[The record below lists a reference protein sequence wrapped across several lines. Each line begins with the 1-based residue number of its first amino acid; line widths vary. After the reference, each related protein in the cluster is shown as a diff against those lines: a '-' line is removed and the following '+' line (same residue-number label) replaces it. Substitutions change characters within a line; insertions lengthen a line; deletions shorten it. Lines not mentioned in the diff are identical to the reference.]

1 MDDEF
6 VLKNGTRVIASKTG
20 DFSDSVVGIIDGYSP
35 HRGPVNSPDN
45 SFYMVMHWQPGETI
59 PSILMTPFV
68 QAEPLITVESVNGV
82 VQVDEYANGTIVEA
96 SSNADFSDA
105 ILGELAGQLLNDG
118 VPLFVVNYYSHE
130 LGMNTTQAFGFIRLH
145 DEEYEQPPVQE
156 PEEPEEPPIVVP
168 EIPPVQTPGVSKP
181 QLFGLITQLENLIH
195 NGQDTAAA
203 MRSVANLYSKP
214 DEVLQELDALRGLIQ
229 HHG

>member
-45 SFYMVMHWQPGETI
+45 SFYMVMHWQPGESI
-59 PSILMTPFV
+59 PGILMTPFV
-68 QAEPLITVESVNGV
+68 QAEPIETVKAVDGV

-156 PEEPEEPPIVVP
+156 PEEPEQ
-168 EIPPVQTPGVSKP
+168 PPVETPGVSKP
-181 QLFGLITQLENLIH
+181 QLFGLITQLENLIQ
-195 NGQDTAAA
+195 NGHDTAAA